1 MLILC
6 CRVGYVKT
14 LLKDGNAHFMLYS
27 TVGYV
32 KTLLKDGN
40 AHFMLE
46 SRLRE
51 DIVKGWQCNIYTKS
65 VSIRTYTQ
73 HCSAKLN
80 EHEIFDPFWGKQA

>member
-1 MLILC
+1 MVTGQIWL
-6 CRVGYVKT
+6 RS
-14 LLKDGNAHFMLYS
+14 DGNAHFMLYS

-51 DIVKGWQCNIYTKS
+51 DIVKGWAMQYIYKKC
-65 VSIRTYTQ
+65 Q
-73 HCSAKLN
+73 HKNVHSTL
-80 EHEIFDPFWGKQA
+80 